1 MRGMTALATSPAGGP
16 ACPAAVWPLVL
27 ACLLIL
33 TGCTSGKPGT
43 TNRSY
48 SIHAETRTGFAQS
61 VRSRAPRGGR
71 AFGLVEITFH
81 PDYKLVAG
89 SSGCRA
95 DVRSVE
101 LELVITLPKWRDGK
115 PVPGSVGPHWKRFE
129 RTVRQHEM
137 THVRIAKDYAARMRG
152 AIAALRS
159 ATCKELA
166 GRIKTRIKSIKVQHL
181 RAQERFDRREQRR
194 LKALLPG

>member
-1 MRGMTALATSPAGGP
+1 MTALATSPAGGSAFLAP
-16 ACPAAVWPLVL
+16 LWPLLL
-27 ACLLIL
+27 ACLLLL

-48 SIHAETRTGFAQS
+48 SIHAETRSAFAQS

-81 PDYKLVAG
+81 PDYRLVSG
-89 SSGCRA
+89 ENGCRA
-95 DVRSVE
+95 DVKTVE

-115 PVPGSVGPHWKRFE
+115 PVPGSIGSHWKRFE

-137 THVRIAKDYAARMRG
+137 THVRIARDYAARMRG
-152 AIAALRS
+152 AIAALPS
-159 ATCKELA
+159 DTCTELSN
-166 GRIKTRIKSIKVQHL
+166 RIRTRIQSIKVQHL
-181 RAQERFDRREQRR
+181 RAQHLFDRREQRR
-194 LKALLPG
+194 LKFLL

>member
-1 MRGMTALATSPAGGP
+1 MTALATSPVAGP
-16 ACPAAVWPLVL
+16 ALWPLVL
-27 ACLLIL
+27 ACLLL
-33 TGCTSGKPGT
+33 LNGCTSGKPGT

-48 SIHAETRTGFAQS
+48 SIHAETRSAFAQS

-95 DVRSVE
+95 EVQGVE

-115 PVPGSVGPHWKRFE
+115 PVPGSIGPHWKRFE

-137 THVRIAKDYAARMRG
+137 THVRIARDYAARMRG

-159 ATCKELA
+159 ASCTELTA
-166 GRIKTRIKSIKVQHL
+166 RIKTRIKSIKIQHL
-181 RAQERFDRREQRR
+181 RAQELFDRREQKR
-194 LKALLPG
+194 LKFLL